1 MARLRDSRQKF
12 MSRFRS
18 ISTAPESSS
27 PSVGSDL
34 RSAVQDVMMEEWEGL
49 RREVWGGAVEGGYL
63 DHVLGVMDELRE
75 ELIREG
81 MYRAVSVCVCVCVH
95 VCMHA
100 WVGGRLGEGHNMPNS
115 CMVAYTFNCTH
126 SFYF

>member
-18 ISTAPESSS
+18 ISTSPESVK

-49 RREVWGGAVEGGYL
+49 RREVWGGAVEDGYL

-81 MYRAVSVCVCVCVH
+81 MYCAARECVCVCVC
-95 VCMHA
+95 MHA
-100 WVGGRLGEGHNMPNS
+100 CVWVGGLGS
-115 CMVAYTFNCTH
+115 Q
-126 SFYF
+126 